1 MASAAIPLL
10 FPPMKIGDDF
20 FGDGAMRQQ
29 HPLSPAMHLGA
40 DRLLVIGVRARRD
53 AGVTVNRRRCC
64 MPTPGEM
71 FGYMLDTLFTDQ
83 IYGDLEQLE
92 RMNELVRCAPQT
104 TRGERTIE
112 TLMLAPSVDPREIAA
127 RHVAQMPGGLRAL
140 LRVIGGRDESGVQ
153 LASYLMFEAGY
164 TRALIELGYHDAMQA
179 RTALIAF
186 MNGEKLPQVMTA
198 PGVAQ
203 AT

>member
-1 MASAAIPLL
+1 
-10 FPPMKIGDDF
+10 
-20 FGDGAMRQQ
+20 
-29 HPLSPAMHLGA
+29 
-40 DRLLVIGVRARRD
+40 
-53 AGVTVNRRRCC
+53 
-64 MPTPGEM
+64 
-71 FGYMLDTLFTDQ
+71 
-83 IYGDLEQLE
+83 
-92 RMNELVRCAPQT
+92 VRCAPQT

-112 TLMLAPSVDPREIAA
+112 TLMMAPSVDPREIAA
-127 RHVAQMPGGLRAL
+127 RHLAQMPGGLRAL

-164 TRALIELGYHDAMQA
+164 TRALIELGYRDAIEA

-186 MNGEKLPQVMTA
+186 MNGEKLPQVMTS